1 MDASS
6 HKLLENVVL
15 KTLHAHSFTRSS
27 SQASLVLSD
36 LLSRYIV
43 LLATTCSQYAQ
54 HAGRFNLT
62 VRDAM
67 SALDELGVSMDELHE
82 YCGTEGDELA
92 RYSAHSAKRQED
104 LSEFK
109 ASLAAG
115 LPVKHES
122 IPLVWAPLPES
133 YLEDVEEEDEDEDE
147 EDGGEDGDGDIEM
160 ADVTV
165 SGDNNEVHVPPIPQ
179 DLGGRPMTPTRPLST
194 PPLPLSP
201 VSNPTSPTRKRPR
214 TESWK
219 PPSHIPS
226 FLPPFPVERSSPEPE
241 FLSLPPPGE
250 PSSAQ
255 LLPSRAE
262 PAAALARVSS
272 ANPADYTTIVPY
284 SLSNLASTPEW
295 HLPST
300 LRDPRT
306 AMDATPTQ
314 LPIPQIQQSL
324 LGAYHHILTHPPP
337 ANPNVAN
344 PSRHRVAMV
353 LLNQAEKNPHWE
365 HADSLYA
372 NVAPNAPTVAP
383 VGPSYAIPVSAAGAA
398 PDEKDS
404 KDSKKDDEK
413 DKRSNLPGA
422 APRPIGTQERIVP
435 LVSHQT
441 SRIPELARE
450 ALSGAVLSRITRLS
464 HPAVLQRGSE
474 KLTYGPGVPAP
485 WNSDK
490 SSAPMPAP
498 SMAKGKE
505 PLTNGLTNG
514 KGKDGEKES
523 VLPDARLFATWEH
536 EQKSF
541 RESLTVPRRAR
552 QGSVYTSLS
561 SNVPGRARGESRAG

>member
-92 RYSAHSAKRQED
+92 RYSGHSAKRQED

-115 LPVKHES
+115 LPAMRES
-122 IPLVWAPLPES
+122 IPLVWAPLQES
-133 YLEDVEEEDEDEDE
+133 YLEDVEEEEEDEQE
-147 EDGGEDGDGDIEM
+147 EGDEDGDVEM
-160 ADVTV
+160 VDVTV
-165 SGDNNEVHVPPIPQ
+165 AEDDSEVPVPPVPQ
-179 DLGGRPMTPTRPLST
+179 DVGGRPLTPAPARPPST

-219 PPSHIPS
+219 PPPHIPS
-226 FLPPFPVERSSPEPE
+226 FLPPFPAERSSPEPD

-250 PSSAQ
+250 PSSSSTQ
-255 LLPSRAE
+255 LLPSRVE
-262 PAAALARVSS
+262 PTAPLARVSS
-272 ANPADYTTIVPY
+272 TNPADYTTIVPY

-300 LRDPRT
+300 LRESRT
-306 AMDATPTQ
+306 MTDAAPAHF
-314 LPIPQIQQSL
+314 PIPQIQPSL

-353 LLNQAEKNPHWE
+353 LLGQAEKNPHWE

-372 NVAPNAPTVAP
+372 SVAPNAPTVAP
-383 VGPSYAIPVSAAGAA
+383 VGPSYAIPLSAPAA
-398 PDEKDS
+398 AEEKDKDGKKEDEKDR
-404 KDSKKDDEK
+404 K
-413 DKRSNLPGA
+413 SNLPGA

-464 HPAVLQRGSE
+464 HPSVLQRGPE
-474 KLTYGPGVPAP
+474 KLTYGSGVPAP

-490 SSAPMPAP
+490 SSAPIPAP

-505 PLTNGLTNG
+505 LANGLPNG
-514 KGKDGEKES
+514 KGKEGEKEP

-536 EQKSF
+536 DQKSF
-541 RESLTVPRRAR
+541 REPLTVPRRAR
-552 QGSVYTSLS
+552 QGSVHTSLS

>member
-115 LPVKHES
+115 LPVKRES

-133 YLEDVEEEDEDEDE
+133 YLEDVEDEDEDE
-147 EDGGEDGDGDIEM
+147 EDEGEYGDGDIEM
-160 ADVTV
+160 ADVAV
-165 SGDNNEVHVPPIPQ
+165 SEDDYVPPIPP
-179 DLGGRPMTPTRPLST
+179 DVGGRQMTPARPPST

-219 PPSHIPS
+219 PPPHIPS

-250 PSSAQ
+250 PSSSTQ

-262 PAAALARVSS
+262 PAAPLARVSS
-272 ANPADYTTIVPY
+272 TNPADYTTIVPY

-300 LRDPRT
+300 LRDPRMAVD
-306 AMDATPTQ
+306 AMSTQ
-314 LPIPQIQQSL
+314 LPIPQIQPSL

-353 LLNQAEKNPHWE
+353 LLSQAEKNPHWE

-372 NVAPNAPTVAP
+372 SVAPNGPTLAP
-383 VGPSYAIPVSAAGAA
+383 VGPSYAIPISVATAAE
-398 PDEKDS
+398 EKDNN
-404 KDSKKDDEK
+404 KDGKKEDEK
-413 DKRSNLPGA
+413 DKKLNLPGA

-490 SSAPMPAP
+490 SSVPIPVP
-498 SMAKGKE
+498 SMVKGKE
-505 PLTNGLTNG
+505 QLTNGLTNG
-514 KGKDGEKES
+514 KGKDGEKEP

-541 RESLTVPRRAR
+541 REPLTVPRRAR
-552 QGSVYTSLS
+552 QGSVHTSLS
-561 SNVPGRARGESRAG
+561 SNVPGRARGESRVG

>member
-1 MDASS
+1 
-6 HKLLENVVL
+6 
-15 KTLHAHSFTRSS
+15 
-27 SQASLVLSD
+27 
-36 LLSRYIV
+36 
-43 LLATTCSQYAQ
+43 
-54 HAGRFNLT
+54 
-62 VRDAM
+62 
-67 SALDELGVSMDELHE
+67 
-82 YCGTEGDELA
+82 
-92 RYSAHSAKRQED
+92 
-104 LSEFK
+104 
-109 ASLAAG
+109 
-115 LPVKHES
+115 
-122 IPLVWAPLPES
+122 
-133 YLEDVEEEDEDEDE
+133 
-147 EDGGEDGDGDIEM
+147 M

-165 SGDNNEVHVPPIPQ
+165 SGDDSEVHVPPIPQ
-179 DLGGRPMTPTRPLST
+179 DLGGRQLTPPARPPST

-219 PPSHIPS
+219 PPPHIPS

-250 PSSAQ
+250 PSSSTQ

-262 PAAALARVSS
+262 PAAPLARVSS

-306 AMDATPTQ
+306 ALAAAPPAQ
-314 LPIPQIQQSL
+314 LSIPQIQPSL

-372 NVAPNAPTVAP
+372 SVAPNAPTVPP
-383 VGPSYAIPVSAAGAA
+383 VGPSYAIPISAPTAAGAA
-398 PDEKDS
+398 PEEKEKDS
-404 KDSKKDDEK
+404 KKEDEK
-413 DKRSNLPGA
+413 DRKSNLPGA

-450 ALSGAVLSRITRLS
+450 ALSVR
-464 HPAVLQRGSE
+464 VF
-474 KLTYGPGVPAP
+474 P
-485 WNSDK
+485 WY
-490 SSAPMPAP
+490 
-498 SMAKGKE
+498 
-505 PLTNGLTNG
+505 
-514 KGKDGEKES
+514 ES
-523 VLPDARLFATWEH
+523 YL
-536 EQKSF
+536 
-541 RESLTVPRRAR
+541 
-552 QGSVYTSLS
+552 
-561 SNVPGRARGESRAG
+561 